1 VHIFDIIC
9 GVLACVFILMGIYRG
24 FVEEVIRLV
33 AVVAA
38 FFAGISLYRTVAG
51 YIKFLHLSGSLLSVI
66 AFLAIFL
73 ACVLAI
79 VVLGMLIK
87 KVVHL
92 TVLGWVDRLCGGVLG
107 FVKIFF
113 LAWIIVMTIS
123 SLPFDGIKKWFKPS
137 KAYAF
142 FNEISPRLRAEG
154 LMPSTGPVQNILR
167 ANPLPAI
174 KGALQN
180 VTAAAD
186 SVSVKMNRD
195 KEKPRAGAAK
205 PSTSSG
211 VK

>member
-1 VHIFDIIC
+1 MHVFDIIC
-9 GVLACVFILMGIYRG
+9 AGLACIFILMGIYRG

-38 FFAGISLYRTVAG
+38 FFAAMSLYRPLAERM
-51 YIKFLHLSGSLLSVI
+51 KFLHLSGSLLSVI

-113 LAWIIVMTIS
+113 LAWIIVIIIS
-123 SLPFDGIKKWFKPS
+123 SLPFDRIKNWFKPS
-137 KAYAF
+137 KSYSF
-142 FNEISPRLRAEG
+142 FTEISPRLRAEG
-154 LMPSTGPVQNILR
+154 LMPSIGPVQNILK

-174 KGALQN
+174 RGALQN
-180 VTAAAD
+180 VTAATD
-186 SVSVKMNRD
+186 SLSAKMNRRT
-195 KEKPRAGAAK
+195 EKPRPVAAK

>member
-1 VHIFDIIC
+1 MHVFDIIC
-9 GVLACVFILMGIYRG
+9 AGLAFVFILMGIYRG

-73 ACVLAI
+73 ASVLAI

-92 TVLGWVDRLCGGVLG
+92 TVLGWMDRLCGGVLG

-113 LAWIIVMTIS
+113 LTWIIVMTIS

-137 KAYAF
+137 KSYSF

-154 LMPSTGPVQNILR
+154 LIPSTGPVQNILK

-174 KGALQN
+174 KDALQN
-180 VTAAAD
+180 VTAATD
-186 SVSVKMNRD
+186 SVSVKMSRD
-195 KEKPRAGAAK
+195 KEKPRPAAAK
-205 PSTSSG
+205 PSTSMG